1 MRMKI
6 DYRQISNT
14 IRGLSI
20 DAIQKAN
27 SGHPGLPLGMADVAT
42 VLFNDFLK
50 INPEEPDW
58 ISRDRF
64 VLSGGHGSML
74 LYSLMHLYGFDV
86 TLDDIK
92 KFRQLGSKTAG
103 HPEYGH
109 IKGIETTT
117 GPLGQGLANAVGLAL
132 AESNTSARINTEK
145 FKIINHR
152 TYVFAGDGDL
162 MEGISHEVCSLA
174 GHLKLNKL
182 IVFYDQNHITIDGS
196 TDLSCSDDVVKRFE
210 SYHWNVYEID
220 GHDYKQIEKAIKKA
234 RKSKSKPNLIICKTT
249 IGFGSPNKAGTSHVH
264 GSPLGV
270 EEVKLTKEN
279 LEISPEEF
287 FVSQE
292 VYDICKNSINSKLL
306 KFDRWER
313 KIDIYKNKEHEK
325 FELLKALTNKNIP
338 DNFFSN
344 TKFKFPKAIATRSAS
359 EIVLNSF
366 FNSVPNLFG
375 GSADLTPSNNTK
387 PKDCKVYN
395 PKNRDGR
402 YMHYGIR
409 EHAMA
414 GVMNGIALYSGL
426 IPYGG
431 TFMVFSDY
439 LRPSLRLAALM
450 KLQVIN
456 VFTHDSIGLGEDGPT
471 HQPIEHLASL
481 SLIPNVVNFR
491 PMDAYETISAWKVAL
506 KRKDGPTNLI
516 FSRQNLPVYKRGKGG
531 LNNNSGAEKGA
542 YVVIEDDDFEII
554 LLASGSEVEIA
565 INTKAILNEKGI
577 KIRVISMPSKELFRM
592 QAAKYRNQIIP
603 QNTILKASIEAGIT
617 SIWNEFI
624 GIEGVKF
631 GIDEFGASGPYK
643 ELYQKYGLTADN
655 ISKQI
660 LKLLKKVNRS
670 DEAKNR
676 CKNCNTTGVA

>member
-1 MRMKI
+1 MKI
-6 DYRQISNT
+6 QYRQISNT
-14 IRGLSI
+14 IRSLSI

-42 VLFNDFLK
+42 VLFNDYLK
-50 INPEEPDW
+50 INPLKTDW

-86 TLDDIK
+86 TMDDIK
-92 KFRQLGSKTAG
+92 QFRQSGSKTAG
-103 HPEYGH
+103 HPEFGH
-109 IKGIETTT
+109 INGIETTT
-117 GPLGQGLANAVGLAL
+117 GPLGQGLANAVGLAI
-132 AESNTSARINTEK
+132 AETHMAARINTEK
-145 FKIINHR
+145 FKIINNR

-196 TDLSCSDDVVKRFE
+196 TELSCSDDIVKRFE
-210 SYHWNVYEID
+210 SYHWNVFEIE
-220 GHDYKQIEKAIKKA
+220 GHDFKQIDKAIKKA
-234 RKSKSKPNLIICKTT
+234 RKSKNKPNLIVCKTT

-264 GSPLGV
+264 GSPLGA

-279 LEISPEEF
+279 LGISAEEF
-287 FVSQE
+287 FVPQE
-292 VYDICKNSINSKLL
+292 VYEICKTSVSQKLL

-313 KIDIYKNKEHEK
+313 KINIFQNKDKEK
-325 FELLKALTNKNIP
+325 FELLKALTNKVIP
-338 DNFFSN
+338 ESLFSN
-344 TKFKFPKAIATRSAS
+344 SKFKFPKSVATRSAS
-359 EIVLNSF
+359 EIVLNSI
-366 FNSVPNLFG
+366 FNSIPNLFG

-395 PKNRDGR
+395 QKNRDGR

-409 EHAMA
+409 EHAME
-414 GVMNGIALYSGL
+414 GLMNGISLYSGL

-439 LRPSLRLAALM
+439 LKPSLRLAAMM
-450 KLQVIN
+450 KLQLIN

-491 PMDAYETISAWKVAL
+491 PMDAYETITAWKVAL

-516 FSRQNLPVYKRGKGG
+516 LSRQNLTVYKRGKGG
-531 LNNNSGAEKGA
+531 LNSNSGAEKGG
-542 YVVIEDDDFEII
+542 YTIIEDFGFEVVIV
-554 LLASGSEVEIA
+554 ASGSEVEIA
-565 INTKAILNEKGI
+565 IDTKAILNEKGI
-577 KIRVISMPSKELFRM
+577 KVRVVSMPSKELFRS
-592 QAAKYRNQIIP
+592 QSAKYQNDIIP
-603 QNTILKASIEAGIT
+603 QNIKLKVSVEAGIT
-617 SIWNEFI
+617 VGWNEFI
-624 GIEGVKF
+624 GLEGLKF

-643 ELYQKYGLTADN
+643 ELYKKYGLTADN

-660 LKLLKKVNRS
+660 LKILKKN
-670 DEAKNR
+670 K
-676 CKNCNTTGVA
+676 

>member
-1 MRMKI
+1 MKI
-6 DYRQISNT
+6 QYRQISNT
-14 IRGLSI
+14 IRSLSI

-42 VLFNDFLK
+42 VLFNDYIK
-50 INPEEPDW
+50 INPLKTDW

-74 LYSLMHLYGFDV
+74 LYSLMHLYGYDV
-86 TLDDIK
+86 TMDDIRQ
-92 KFRQLGSKTAG
+92 FRQSGSKTAG
-103 HPEYGH
+103 HPEFGH

-117 GPLGQGLANAVGLAL
+117 GPLGQGLANAVGLAI
-132 AESNTSARINTEK
+132 AETHMAARINTEK
-145 FKIINHR
+145 FKIINNR

-196 TDLSCSDDVVKRFE
+196 TELSCSDDIVKRFE
-210 SYHWNVYEID
+210 SYHWNVFEIE
-220 GHDYKQIEKAIKKA
+220 GHDFKQIDKAIKKA
-234 RKSKSKPNLIICKTT
+234 RKSKNKPNLIVCKTT

-264 GSPLGV
+264 GSPLGA

-279 LEISPEEF
+279 LGISAEEF
-287 FVSQE
+287 FVPQE
-292 VYDICKNSINSKLL
+292 VYEICNTSVSQKLL

-313 KIDIYKNKEHEK
+313 KINIFQNKDKEK
-325 FELLKALTNKNIP
+325 FDLLMALTNKVIP
-338 DNFFSN
+338 ESLFSN
-344 TKFKFPKAIATRSAS
+344 SKFKFPKSIATRSTS
-359 EIVLNSF
+359 EIVLNSI
-366 FNSVPNLFG
+366 FNSIPNLFG

-395 PKNRDGR
+395 QKNRDGR

-409 EHAMA
+409 EHAME
-414 GVMNGIALYSGL
+414 GLMNGISLYSGL
-426 IPYGG
+426 IPYSG

-439 LRPSLRLAALM
+439 LKPSLRLAAMM
-450 KLQVIN
+450 KLQLIN

-491 PMDAYETISAWKVAL
+491 PMDAYETITAWKVAL

-516 FSRQNLPVYKRGKGG
+516 LSRQNLPVYKRGIGALKS
-531 LNNNSGAEKGA
+531 NSGAEKGG
-542 YVVIEDDDFEII
+542 YTILEDLGFEVVIV
-554 LLASGSEVEIA
+554 ASGSEVEIA
-565 INTKAILNEKGI
+565 IDTKAILNEKGI
-577 KIRVISMPSKELFRM
+577 KVRVVSMPSKELFRS
-592 QAAKYRNQIIP
+592 QSAKYHNEIIP
-603 QNTILKASIEAGIT
+603 QNIKLKVSVEAGIT
-617 SIWNEFI
+617 AGWNEFI
-624 GIEGVKF
+624 GLDGLKF

-643 ELYQKYGLTADN
+643 ELYKKYGLTADN

-660 LKLLKKVNRS
+660 LKILKKN
-670 DEAKNR
+670 K
-676 CKNCNTTGVA
+676 

>member
-1 MRMKI
+1 MKI

-42 VLFNDFLK
+42 VLFNKYLK
-50 INPEEPDW
+50 INPEEPEW

-92 KFRQLGSKTAG
+92 KFRQSNSKTAG

-109 IKGIETTT
+109 IRGIETTT

-132 AESNTSARINTEK
+132 AETHLAARINTER
-145 FKIINHR
+145 FKIINNR

-174 GHLKLNKL
+174 GHHKLNKL

-196 TDLSCSDDVVKRFE
+196 TELSCSDDIVKRFE

-220 GHDYKQIEKAIKKA
+220 GHDFKQIDKAIKKA
-234 RKSKSKPNLIICKTT
+234 RKSKSKPNLIVCKTT

-270 EEVKLTKEN
+270 EEVRLTKEN
-279 LEISPEEF
+279 LGISPEDF
-287 FVSQE
+287 YVSQDIYE
-292 VYDICKNSINSKLL
+292 ICKNSIAQKQL
-306 KFDRWER
+306 KFDRWDR
-313 KIDIYKNKEHEK
+313 KIEIFKNKEKEK
-325 FELLKALTNKNIP
+325 FELLKALTVKNIP
-338 DNFFSN
+338 DNLFFN
-344 TKFKFPKAIATRSAS
+344 TKFKFPKTIATRSAS
-359 EIVLNSF
+359 EIVLNSIF
-366 FNSVPNLFG
+366 YTVPNLFG

-387 PKDCKVYN
+387 PKVCKIFN

-414 GVMNGIALYSGL
+414 GIMNGISLYSGL

-439 LRPSLRLAALM
+439 LRPSLRLAAMM

-456 VFTHDSIGLGEDGPT
+456 IFTHDSIGLGEDGPT
-471 HQPIEHLASL
+471 HQPVEHLASL

-516 FSRQNLPVYKRGKGG
+516 LSRQNLTVYNRGKGG

-542 YVVIEDDDFEII
+542 YVAIEDADYKVII
-554 LLASGSEVEIA
+554 IASGSEVEIA
-565 INTKAILNEKGI
+565 IDAKAILNEKGI
-577 KIRVISMPSKELFRM
+577 RVRIVSMPSKELFRM
-592 QAAKYRNQIIP
+592 QSDKYRNQIIP
-603 QNTILKASIEAGIT
+603 QDPILKVSIEAGIT

-624 GIEGVKF
+624 GTEGIKF

-643 ELYQKYGLTADN
+643 ELYRKYGLTADN

-660 LKLLKKVNRS
+660 LNILKKS
-670 DEAKNR
+670 K
-676 CKNCNTTGVA
+676 